1 MAKSIP
7 IIVTDTLLDKIA
19 TANLQVACSD
29 QPTNRDD
36 AVTAF
41 SLAQVSLDTGDF
53 TKETVN
59 AKRNLLIAEK
69 ADVAVDNS
77 GSVSYIAL
85 CDDVSILAITTAND
99 EYLSSGDQYSFPA
112 WTVNISVA

>member
-1 MAKSIP
+1 MGKMVP
-7 IIVTDTLLDKIA
+7 ISVIDKLLDKVA
-19 TANLQVACSD
+19 TANLQVACSA

-69 ADVAVDNS
+69 ADVAVDTS
-77 GSVSYIAL
+77 GSVSYITL
-85 CDDVSILAITTAND
+85 CDDVSILAITTVND
-99 EYLSSGDQYSFPA
+99 EYLSSGDQYTFPA